1 MRKQVFGRHLKRDIN
16 ERKALFKGLMSS
28 LVMYEKIQTTEQKA
42 KAIRAKT
49 DKLVTAAK
57 KGGLQAT
64 SLLQPYLTSVAVKK
78 LMTDI
83 TPRFADRQ
91 GGYTRIIRI
100 GRRFNDDATM
110 VQMEWVELASEMHA
124 LHARAVD
131 QNVSSGTI
139 DKKAA
144 KVVAKKTP
152 EKKVIK
158 KVVKPATKK

>member
-110 VQMEWVELASEMHA
+110 VQMEWVEKS
-124 LHARAVD
+124 RAIVAD
-131 QNVSSGTI
+131 GPVAKKES
-139 DKKAA
+139 KAA

>member
-1 MRKQVFGRHLKRDIN
+1 MFGRQFKRDIN

-57 KGGLQAT
+57 KGGLHAN

-78 LMTDI
+78 LMTEI
-83 TPRFADRQ
+83 TPRFANRH
-91 GGYTRIIRI
+91 GGYTRIVRL

-110 VQMEWVELASEMHA
+110 VQMEWVELGQAIAADKPVTESKAKKELKTETKEA
-124 LHARAVD
+124 EIKKTTPKRTV
-131 QNVSSGTI
+131 
-139 DKKAA
+139 KKAA
-144 KVVAKKTP
+144 KTSK
-152 EKKVIK
+152 
-158 KVVKPATKK
+158 